1 MSLQTNILVVD
12 DELGVRESLRMVLK
26 DNYNVL
32 TAANGQEGLEMIKEG
47 KPSLVI
53 LDVKMPD
60 IDGMEVL
67 KQIKDTCPQLPVIVL
82 TGAGTHRIAAEA
94 LKLGAADFIVKP
106 INAGSVKQTIENI
119 LTSGDKKMFEGNPF
133 PSTEKALKNAYLDT
147 LRALSKVIESRDLYT
162 KRHSELVAKYAV
174 EIANELGLST
184 EEIEVMEQTALLHDI
199 GKIGIKDT
207 ILNKPGKLNAE
218 EWEEVKKHPL
228 IGEELIRPFKLLHIE
243 QTMIRHHH
251 ERFDGAGYPDK
262 LKGEEIPIYARIL
275 AVADSFEAMVSDR
288 PYRSKLSLEE
298 AKKELE
304 RCKGTQ
310 FDPKVVEAFLRVLE
324 TKATKEARNEQ

>member
-1 MSLQTNILVVD
+1 MVD

-47 KPSLVI
+47 SASLVI
-53 LDVKMPD
+53 LDVKMPGM
-60 IDGMEVL
+60 DGIEVL
-67 KQIKDTCPQLPVIVL
+67 KQIKDTRLQLPVIVL
-82 TGAGTHRIAAEA
+82 TGIGTHRIAAEA
-94 LKLGAADFIVKP
+94 IKLGAVDFIIKP
-106 INAGSVKQTIENI
+106 INVGHVRQTIENA
-119 LTSGDKKMFEGNPF
+119 LTGGDKKMSGGNAVS
-133 PSTEKALKNAYLDT
+133 STEEALKNDYLDS

-162 KRHSELVAKYAV
+162 KKHSELVAKYAV
-174 EIANELGLST
+174 EIAKELGLST
-184 EEIEVMEQTALLHDI
+184 EEIEIMEQTALLHDI

-207 ILNKPGKLNAE
+207 ILNKPGKLNAA
-218 EWEEVKKHPL
+218 EWEGVKKHPL
-228 IGEELIRPFKLLHIE
+228 IGEELIQPFKLLRIE
-243 QTMIRHHH
+243 QAMIRHHH

-262 LKGEEIPIYARIL
+262 LKGEDVPIYARIL

-288 PYRSKLSLEE
+288 PYRSKLSLGE

-324 TKATKEARNEQ
+324 TKATKEARDEQ

>member
-1 MSLQTNILVVD
+1 MSLQANILVVD

-324 TKATKEARNEQ
+324 TKATKEARDEQ

>member
-1 MSLQTNILVVD
+1 MPLKTNILVVD

-32 TAANGQEGLEMIKEG
+32 TAANGQESLEMIKEG
-47 KPSLVI
+47 NTSLVI

-82 TGAGTHRIAAEA
+82 TGVGTHRIAAEA
-94 LKLGAADFIVKP
+94 IKLGAADFIVKP
-106 INAGSVKQTIENI
+106 INAGYVKQIIENA
-119 LTSGDKKMFEGNPF
+119 LTSGDKKMFAGNSF
-133 PSTEKALKNAYLDT
+133 PSTEEALKNAYLDT
-147 LRALSKVIESRDLYT
+147 LRALSKAIESRDLYT
-162 KRHSELVAKYAV
+162 KKHSELVAKYAV
-174 EIANELGLST
+174 EIAKELGLST
-184 EEIEVMEQTALLHDI
+184 EEIEIMEQTALLHDI
-199 GKIGIKDT
+199 GKISIKDT
-207 ILNKPGKLNAE
+207 ILHKPSKLNSE
-218 EWEEVKKHPL
+218 EWEEVKKHSL
-228 IGEELIRPFKLLHIE
+228 SGEEIIRPFKLLHIE

-251 ERFDGAGYPDK
+251 ERFDGTGYPDK

-288 PYRSKLSLEE
+288 PYRSKLSLQEV
-298 AKKELE
+298 KKELE

-310 FDPKVVEAFLRVLE
+310 FDPKVLEAFLRVLE
-324 TKATKEARNEQ
+324 KSYQGGEG

>member
-1 MSLQTNILVVD
+1 MSLQANILVVD

-32 TAANGQEGLEMIKEG
+32 TAAGGQEGLEMIKEG

-53 LDVKMPD
+53 LDVRMPD
-60 IDGMEVL
+60 MGGIEVL
-67 KQIKDTCPQLPVIVL
+67 KQIKDTCSQLPVIVL

-106 INAGSVKQTIENI
+106 INAGSVKQTIENA
-119 LTSGDKKMFEGNPF
+119 LTGTDKKMSGGSSF
-133 PSTEKALKNAYLDT
+133 PSTEEALKNAYLDT
-147 LRALSKVIESRDLYT
+147 LKALSKAIESRDLYT
-162 KRHSELVAKYAV
+162 QKHSELVAKYAV
-174 EIANELGLST
+174 EIAKELGLST

-207 ILNKPGKLNAE
+207 ILNKPGKLNPE

-251 ERFDGAGYPDK
+251 ERFDGTGYPDK
-262 LKGEEIPIYARIL
+262 LKGQEIPIYARIL

-288 PYRSKLSLEE
+288 PYRSKLSLQE

-310 FDPKVVEAFLRVLE
+310 FDPKAVEAFLRVWE
-324 TKATKEARNEQ
+324 KGYQGGQR

>member
-324 TKATKEARNEQ
+324 TKATKEARDEQ